1 MLSRITRRVDALR
14 IHAFNLSC
22 FSYRSSCPFD
32 FDNAVSKNNHIVV
45 NNIALFFFF
54 LTEKRIRIII
64 QEDLLIYSFLL
75 KILSYILHYIKI
87 LIRLLFYKINF
98 KIIAMNLFK
107 KKKNPSGLDL
117 PKTYPDVR
125 NLPRR
130 STCIIESNE
139 LIQLRWY
146 HSFPSRGSKHD
157 DAQLNVHTM
166 RFRISVPIT
175 VSNGEITQTRINL
188 ETH

>member
-1 MLSRITRRVDALR
+1 MHCVSTHLIYPVFHTAALV
-14 IHAFNLSC
+14 
-22 FSYRSSCPFD
+22 RSILTMRFRKTTILLLTILHYS
-32 FDNAVSKNNHIVV
+32 
-45 NNIALFFFF
+45 FFFNR
-54 LTEKRIRIII
+54 EKNQNYNSGRFT
-64 QEDLLIYSFLL
+64 LLIYSFLL

-87 LIRLLFYKINF
+87 LIRLLFYKIYF
-98 KIIAMNLFK
+98 KIITILNLF

>member
-1 MLSRITRRVDALR
+1 MHCVSTHLIYPVFHTAALV
-14 IHAFNLSC
+14 
-22 FSYRSSCPFD
+22 RSILTMRFRKTTILLLTILHYS
-32 FDNAVSKNNHIVV
+32 
-45 NNIALFFFF
+45 FFFNR
-54 LTEKRIRIII
+54 EKNQNYNSGRFT
-64 QEDLLIYSFLL
+64 LLIYSFLL
-75 KILSYILHYIKI
+75 KILSYMLHYIKI
-87 LIRLLFYKINF
+87 LIRLLFYKIYF